1 MNKYIMNEDNESLFV
16 RRTAFR
22 DFRSFYT
29 LIVYI
34 DIEKKK
40 IVFHKKKTRHSLN
53 AQITKFG

>member
-16 RRTAFR
+16 RRIAFR

-34 DIEKKK
+34 DIEKK
-40 IVFHKKKTRHSLN
+40 IVFHKKLAIH
-53 AQITKFG
+53 